1 MGCYGVTHGCRHTLI
16 SVNAVCKIYVDPNK
30 AIEMQ
35 ISHVM
40 PH

>member
-1 MGCYGVTHGCRHTLI
+1 MESRVGAHALI
-16 SVNAVCKIYVDPNK
+16 SVNAVYKIYVDPNK

-35 ISHVM
+35 ISRVL